1 MFFEFSPFVGIPIWA
16 IICVFLAHF
25 LGFFIRGAF
34 GFGSNMPIV
43 LLTAWLLEPHHAILL
58 VVFTAATA
66 QIHLFPQGFGTADW
80 KVTKPLIIGM
90 FLGTALGTWLFTI
103 LAAEWL
109 LLLMGILI
117 TLVVAMD
124 RFRLL
129 GWMTQFVDLRARI
142 ITSSLALFSG
152 TVGTVS
158 GGGGLYFLV
167 VYLKL
172 ACRTAESLR
181 GTNLILS
188 GFFILSRVLLL
199 LPTGLITLQLLV
211 EAALLLPAVF
221 LGTWAGT
228 RMFHKMQPRSFFDAL
243 QLLLLLAAIALMVR
257 GVAKLI

>member
-1 MFFEFSPFVGIPIWA
+1 
-16 IICVFLAHF
+16 
-25 LGFFIRGAF
+25 
-34 GFGSNMPIV
+34 MPIV

-129 GWMTQFVDLRARI
+129 EWMTRFVDLRART

-172 ACRTAESLR
+172 ACRTAEIPAWNEPD
-181 GTNLILS
+181 TF
-188 GFFILSRVLLL
+188 GFLHFEPCTATTADRTYHASVV
-199 LPTGLITLQLLV
+199 G
-211 EAALLLPAVF
+211 
-221 LGTWAGT
+221 
-228 RMFHKMQPRSFFDAL
+228 
-243 QLLLLLAAIALMVR
+243 
-257 GVAKLI
+257 